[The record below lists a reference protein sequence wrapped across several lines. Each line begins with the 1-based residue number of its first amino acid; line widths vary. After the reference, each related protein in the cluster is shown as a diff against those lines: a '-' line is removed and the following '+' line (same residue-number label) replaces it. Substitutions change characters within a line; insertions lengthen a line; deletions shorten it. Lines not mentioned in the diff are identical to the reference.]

1 MYGCSLNADV
11 FWEIGWA
18 ALRIY
23 GVDHK
28 QEYNKEWN
36 WAISNFYY
44 FIKLKLEI
52 VHFIV
57 GAEAKSLRKRGMD
70 YEWKRD
76 FSSSRYAE

>member
-44 FIKLKLEI
+44 FIVTIQKVPFTKCQNI
-52 VHFIV
+52 HIH
-57 GAEAKSLRKRGMD
+57 
-70 YEWKRD
+70 
-76 FSSSRYAE
+76 

>member
-36 WAISNFYY
+36 WAISKFY
-44 FIKLKLEI
+44 
-52 VHFIV
+52 
-57 GAEAKSLRKRGMD
+57 
-70 YEWKRD
+70 
-76 FSSSRYAE
+76 